1 MTKQQIK
8 GEGSFLAT
16 SKELPVAPVIAG
28 DVLQLPSVE
37 HHAQPE
43 ESDHVQAIAYK

>member
-8 GEGSFLAT
+8 GEESFLAT

-37 HHAQPE
+37 HHVQPE
-43 ESDHVQAIAYK
+43 ESDHVRAIA